1 MNRHGEWG
9 IARTQFLDHKQLGEP
24 TQKETGIDHRKA
36 LVPEKIPKVSAVGKA
51 LEAFGYVAIDFM
63 IAVQK
68 RTPQSGPY
76 LQTPVFHLLWDFS
89 ARFGEIEKG
98 RHAAGF

>member
-1 MNRHGEWG
+1 MQVR
-9 IARTQFLDHKQLGEP
+9 
-24 TQKETGIDHRKA
+24 
-36 LVPEKIPKVSAVGKA
+36 AVGKA

-68 RTPQSGPY
+68 RTPQAGPY
-76 LQTPVFHLLWDFS
+76 LQPPVFHLLWDLS

-98 RHAAGF
+98 HHADSETMSSDPISWLAKLTFG